1 MVIYPE
7 AVRKHQ
13 PHIVG
18 LSALLTTTM
27 PNMRSTIEAL
37 EEAGLRDSVKIVVGG
52 APVTAQ
58 FADDIG
64 ADAYAPDAAVA
75 VEVARGLLG

>member
-1 MVIYPE
+1 MTYPK
-7 AVRKHQ
+7 AVRKHR
-13 PHIVG
+13 PHILG
-18 LSALLTTTM
+18 LNAPLTTTM

-37 EEAGLRDSVKIVVGG
+37 EEAGLRDSVKIVVGD

>member
-1 MVIYPE
+1 MIYPE

-58 FADDIG
+58 FAD
-64 ADAYAPDAAVA
+64 AYASDAAVA
-75 VEVARGLLG
+75 VEVARGLAG

>member
-1 MVIYPE
+1 MTCPK

-64 ADAYAPDAAVA
+64 ADAYASDAAVA
-75 VEVARGLLG
+75 VEVARGLVG